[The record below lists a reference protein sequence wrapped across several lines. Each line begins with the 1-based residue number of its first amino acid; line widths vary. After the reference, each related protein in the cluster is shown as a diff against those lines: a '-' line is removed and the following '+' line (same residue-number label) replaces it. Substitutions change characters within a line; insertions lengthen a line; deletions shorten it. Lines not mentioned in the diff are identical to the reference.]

1 MKRNIDAI
9 TIYTNTLSFSSGIGP
24 MTETVAFHRATDS
37 SRSDLSCRSY
47 FVSAQRDS
55 FWRAIRA
62 MRKLSVRKWEKH
74 NPHVEVHVIP
84 KPVALVDLL
93 FGLRHDKGDY
103 LEENANV

>member
-1 MKRNIDAI
+1 
-9 TIYTNTLSFSSGIGP
+9 
-24 MTETVAFHRATDS
+24 
-37 SRSDLSCRSY
+37 
-47 FVSAQRDS
+47 
-55 FWRAIRA
+55 
-62 MRKLSVRKWEKH
+62 MRRLAVRKWEKH